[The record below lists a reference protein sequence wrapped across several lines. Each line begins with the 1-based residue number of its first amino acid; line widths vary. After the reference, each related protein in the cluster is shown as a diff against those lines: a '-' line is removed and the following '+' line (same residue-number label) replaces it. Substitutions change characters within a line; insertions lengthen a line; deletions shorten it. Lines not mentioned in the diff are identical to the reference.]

1 MISYIILGIYLLGV
15 FHAIAMLNGR
25 HRLKQQ
31 RWYVKIGVALC
42 WPLIFLMAFIEVA
55 VTE

>member
-1 MISYIILGIYLLGV
+1 MIRYIILGIYLLGV

-25 HRLKQQ
+25 YRLKQQ

-55 VTE
+55 VTG

>member
-15 FHAIAMLNGR
+15 FHAIAMLNSR

-55 VTE
+55 VTG